1 MTCNLKHS
9 HAIGSDPFVFIQ
21 HREMDPGP
29 SAAKAL
35 ALVTPISIRSSSASS
50 EDLLEAVEIYSTSQG
65 EKAMHDEQ
73 RTLIFAEKIPPTASA
88 I

>member
-1 MTCNLKHS
+1 MFNRIRSEVNVDKQAVIENTVETR
-9 HAIGSDPFVFIQ
+9 IP
-21 HREMDPGP
+21 
-29 SAAKAL
+29 
-35 ALVTPISIRSSSASS
+35 IRSSSSSS

-65 EKAMHDEQ
+65 GKAMHDEQ